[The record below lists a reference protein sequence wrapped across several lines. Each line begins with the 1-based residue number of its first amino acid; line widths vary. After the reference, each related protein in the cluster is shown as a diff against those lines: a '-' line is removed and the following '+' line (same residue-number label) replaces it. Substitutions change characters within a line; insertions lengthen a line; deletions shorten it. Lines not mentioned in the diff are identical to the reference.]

1 MIAIK
6 TVDDIDNYVNQ
17 MRKLNKISEDNYVP
31 YGSDMFYLAID
42 SIAKYQYAIAV
53 DEEGKPVVILQNYSC
68 RYLHRYRYTGGAD
81 MDFLDQYNCLIL
93 HDCNEFSV
101 KLCQAVLHLWKGKR
115 LVLAGKNWEKM
126 IPLLPDLPAIECYYE
141 ENFRDDRYIELTT
154 GYKALNII
162 YGIPHAEPMDRYKQ
176 GIMYYDEV
184 MSFTFLFSDYRELGD
199 KNEDKKF
206 FVIDGYYAGLGLFA
220 IFPKIEVIARYVKSK
235 GFIPVVQLTMS
246 EGSFYQDDSDD
257 DIWKKFYE
265 QPEQYTLQEVMQS
278 RHVFFSPGIYNGS
291 VQSEIMNRLAGDT
304 ILSWP
309 QGIYNQK
316 VQRYMQEKQKQ
327 FLPYPKETLG
337 VLARGTDYIHTHLS
351 NHPIHA
357 SIDMI
362 CEKIDWA
369 LKEWNLK
376 YIYVAT
382 EDKEYCSYLQK
393 RYGDNIYFT
402 DQERYSV
409 KENET
414 ISQMQA
420 RQLEKRNGYLLGV
433 EYILAINLLAKCH
446 SLIASGSCGGVDEAV
461 KENAGK
467 YKNLFVFDLGM
478 NP

>member
-1 MIAIK
+1 
-6 TVDDIDNYVNQ
+6 
-17 MRKLNKISEDNYVP
+17 
-31 YGSDMFYLAID
+31 
-42 SIAKYQYAIAV
+42 
-53 DEEGKPVVILQNYSC
+53 
-68 RYLHRYRYTGGAD
+68 
-81 MDFLDQYNCLIL
+81 
-93 HDCNEFSV
+93 
-101 KLCQAVLHLWKGKR
+101 
-115 LVLAGKNWEKM
+115 
-126 IPLLPDLPAIECYYE
+126 
-141 ENFRDDRYIELTT
+141 
-154 GYKALNII
+154 
-162 YGIPHAEPMDRYKQ
+162 
-176 GIMYYDEV
+176 
-184 MSFTFLFSDYRELGD
+184 
-199 KNEDKKF
+199 
-206 FVIDGYYAGLGLFA
+206 
-220 IFPKIEVIARYVKSK
+220 
-235 GFIPVVQLTMS
+235 MS
-246 EGSFYQDDSDD
+246 EGSLYQDDSDD